1 MGNQIKQKE
10 YEFLSVATWAE
21 GKEARAEFTIILDD
35 SEKINAEIK
44 GFIMAPI
51 IPRVDLDI
59 RVGVSKAGM
68 ELVTEMKYGKHNHG
82 FVLTANNESPN
93 TFNVHSHVLLDG
105 DRHEMNIK
113 ARIMTNLIDIK
124 ADAKL
129 KGKSFGIN
137 FNAAMEKTALKVN
150 TAIIAPE
157 TTVELNVNGEMT
169 GEAIKA
175 HIDAALN
182 GKKVEANL
190 GYFRKGLTLKVSA
203 SINGLTHL
211 KSKIG
216 SLTLKVENQLNGQE
230 LMAEIEATADNKQL
244 VHLNL
249 NGSLTSDEI
258 SANVKLTAV
267 TMTVAGKILLTRK
280 DGEYSATLS
289 ATVPKRTVRFVAK
302 YAQNEASI
310 LIDLNKEDPGNTFEY
325 NLKWGTAAT
334 PDRTQYK
341 GELNMKVPTYL
352 FPLPIKVT
360 ALLDKDVQGTYKA
373 EITIDY
379 SLKFELKAI
388 HKITPYGI
396 ETNVEIN
403 TPMEQTEKMTAELV
417 ATLIENKLNF
427 KLAASHKAPYSEPQ
441 VVEIILTGM
450 ATEAQQALDF
460 AFKTPFKG
468 LEMITA

>member
-1 MGNQIKQKE
+1 MG
-10 YEFLSVATWAE
+10 
-21 GKEARAEFTIILDD
+21 
-35 SEKINAEIK
+35 
-44 GFIMAPI
+44 
-51 IPRVDLDI
+51 
-59 RVGVSKAGM
+59 
-68 ELVTEMKYGKHNHG
+68 
-82 FVLTANNESPN
+82 
-93 TFNVHSHVLLDG
+93 
-105 DRHEMNIK
+105 
-113 ARIMTNLIDIK
+113 
-124 ADAKL
+124 
-129 KGKSFGIN
+129 
-137 FNAAMEKTALKVN
+137 
-150 TAIIAPE
+150 
-157 TTVELNVNGEMT
+157 
-169 GEAIKA
+169 
-175 HIDAALN
+175 
-182 GKKVEANL
+182 
-190 GYFRKGLTLKVSA
+190 
-203 SINGLTHL
+203 
-211 KSKIG
+211 
-216 SLTLKVENQLNGQE
+216 
-230 LMAEIEATADNKQL
+230 
-244 VHLNL
+244 
-249 NGSLTSDEI
+249 
-258 SANVKLTAV
+258 
-267 TMTVAGKILLTRK
+267 TVAGKILLTRK

-341 GELNMKVPTYL
+341 GVLNMKVPTYL

-468 LEMITA
+468 LEMITATIKNKIAGLNIDASAELKWGINKKVAIVFGNKADGMANILGRLTIVTPIEKYETTTLEYGFTTKA